1 MDYKIGDKVVYP
13 NHGVGMIEQVNFG
26 VMNGRTEKYFMV
38 KILASGLKVMVPATN
53 AESVGLRHVIRNGE
67 TLKVLT
73 FLEKG
78 KPNSH
83 HDWKHRFKE
92 NSERMRTGELI
103 EVAAVLKSLVSLSR
117 TKPLS
122 FREKKMLERAKFLL
136 VSELATARNT
146 SAETMEGALVKS
158 LAKARLQMP
167 LQMEKAEGMEMYL
180 GFQYF
185 EVRTKPQSASRF
197 GVFLF
202 ASRDFCRSR
211 FRIVGRGVH
220 RLRKMDLFC
229 HSERG
234 EESLFVCKYK

>member
-1 MDYKIGDKVVYP
+1 MMDYKIGDKVVYP
-13 NHGVGMIEQVNFG
+13 NHGVGIIEQINFG
-26 VMNGRTEKYFMV
+26 VLNGRTEKYYML
-38 KILASGLKVMVPATN
+38 KIYSSGLKVMVPASN
-53 AESVGLRHVIRNGE
+53 AISVGLRPVIRNGE
-67 TLKVLT
+67 TLKVLG

-92 NSERMRTGELI
+92 NSERMRTGALI

-146 SAETMEGALVKS
+146 SPETIEDALIKS

-167 LQMEKAEGMEMYL
+167 SPLEKSEGVE
-180 GFQYF
+180 F
-185 EVRTKPQSASRF
+185 
-197 GVFLF
+197 
-202 ASRDFCRSR
+202 
-211 FRIVGRGVH
+211 
-220 RLRKMDLFC
+220 
-229 HSERG
+229 
-234 EESLFVCKYK
+234 

>member
-13 NHGVGMIEQVNFG
+13 NHGVGIIEQINFG
-26 VMNGRTEKYFMV
+26 ILNGRTEKYYML
-38 KILASGLKVMVPATN
+38 KIYASGLKVMVPASN
-53 AESVGLRHVIRNGE
+53 AISVGLRPVIRNGE
-67 TLKVLT
+67 TLKVLG

-92 NSERMRTGELI
+92 NSERMRTGALI

-146 SAETMEGALVKS
+146 SPETMEDALVKS

-167 LQMEKAEGMEMYL
+167 SPLEKSEGVE
-180 GFQYF
+180 F
-185 EVRTKPQSASRF
+185 
-197 GVFLF
+197 
-202 ASRDFCRSR
+202 
-211 FRIVGRGVH
+211 
-220 RLRKMDLFC
+220 
-229 HSERG
+229 
-234 EESLFVCKYK
+234 

>member
-13 NHGVGMIEQVNFG
+13 NHGVGIIEQINFG
-26 VMNGRTEKYFMV
+26 ILNGRTEKYYML
-38 KILASGLKVMVPATN
+38 KIYASGLKVMVPATN
-53 AESVGLRHVIRNGE
+53 AISVGLRPVIRNGE
-67 TLKVLT
+67 TLKVLG

-92 NSERMRTGELI
+92 NSERMRTGALI

-146 SAETMEGALVKS
+146 SPETMEDALVKS

-167 LQMEKAEGMEMYL
+167 SPLEKSEGVE
-180 GFQYF
+180 F
-185 EVRTKPQSASRF
+185 
-197 GVFLF
+197 
-202 ASRDFCRSR
+202 
-211 FRIVGRGVH
+211 
-220 RLRKMDLFC
+220 
-229 HSERG
+229 
-234 EESLFVCKYK
+234 

>member
-1 MDYKIGDKVVYP
+1 MLKIY
-13 NHGVGMIEQVNFG
+13 
-26 VMNGRTEKYFMV
+26 
-38 KILASGLKVMVPATN
+38 ASGLKVMVPATN
-53 AESVGLRHVIRNGE
+53 AISVGLRPVIRNGE
-67 TLKVLT
+67 TLKVLG

-92 NSERMRTGELI
+92 NSERMRTGALI

-146 SAETMEGALVKS
+146 SPETMEDALIKS

-167 LQMEKAEGMEMYL
+167 SPLEK
-180 GFQYF
+180 
-185 EVRTKPQSASRF
+185 P
-197 GVFLF
+197 
-202 ASRDFCRSR
+202 
-211 FRIVGRGVH
+211 
-220 RLRKMDLFC
+220 
-229 HSERG
+229 
-234 EESLFVCKYK
+234 ESVEF

>member
-13 NHGVGMIEQVNFG
+13 NHGVGVIEQINFG
-26 VMNGRTEKYFMV
+26 ILNGRTEKYFMV
-38 KILASGLKVMVPATN
+38 KILASGLKVMVPSSN
-53 AESVGLRHVIRNGE
+53 ADSVGLRPVVRNGE

-92 NSERMRTGELI
+92 NSERMRTGHLI
-103 EVAAVLKSLVSLSR
+103 EVAAVLKSLVALSR

-146 SAETMEGALVKS
+146 SAENMEDTLIRS

-167 LQMEKAEGMEMYL
+167 SPLEKVEGVE
-180 GFQYF
+180 F
-185 EVRTKPQSASRF
+185 
-197 GVFLF
+197 
-202 ASRDFCRSR
+202 
-211 FRIVGRGVH
+211 
-220 RLRKMDLFC
+220 
-229 HSERG
+229 
-234 EESLFVCKYK
+234 

>member
-1 MDYKIGDKVVYP
+1 MDYKMGDKVVYP
-13 NHGVGMIEQVNFG
+13 NHGVGIIEQINFG
-26 VMNGRTEKYFMV
+26 VLNGRTEKYYML
-38 KILASGLKVMVPATN
+38 KIYSSGLKVMVPASN
-53 AESVGLRHVIRNGE
+53 AISVGLRPVIRNGE

-92 NSERMRTGELI
+92 NSERMRTGALI

-146 SAETMEGALVKS
+146 SPETMEDALVKS

-167 LQMEKAEGMEMYL
+167 SPLEK
-180 GFQYF
+180 
-185 EVRTKPQSASRF
+185 
-197 GVFLF
+197 
-202 ASRDFCRSR
+202 
-211 FRIVGRGVH
+211 
-220 RLRKMDLFC
+220 
-229 HSERG
+229 SEAV
-234 EESLFVCKYK
+234 EF